1 MKDSVKHFGALIL
14 TAIYCFAVSI
24 AANVPLNTEF
34 QNNLNSGQEHN
45 FAPTSHNLLSH
56 TVQSEFSVEIVGID
70 PAPDTYDNTHN
81 DTSLYNSKESVLSA
95 EFTQYNNY
103 SVNFLIQQR
112 KADLLFPYHFFW

>member
-34 QNNLNSGQEHN
+34 QNSLNSGQEHN
-45 FAPTSHNLLSH
+45 FAATSHNLLSH

-70 PAPDTYDNTHN
+70 AAPDTYDNTHN